1 MANIKISDYEH
12 LTLDQIERRC
22 ADYIREKLRGLSPKQ
37 AKDQGF
43 SLQTVEC
50 RSDPEHSDL
59 SCVTKRERAI
69 AFTIKLKE
77 I

>member
-1 MANIKISDYEH
+1 MVNIKISDYER

-22 ADYIREKLRGLSPKQ
+22 ADYIREKRRGLSLKQ

-50 RSDPEHSDL
+50 RSDPEHFRLVVRDEEGESY
-59 SCVTKRERAI
+59 C
-69 AFTIKLKE
+69 FHN
-77 I
+77 